1 MELSQK
7 CSDCEYRSDNGICEL
22 YDVAEPLNGECYNW

>member
-1 MELSQK
+1 MEVTQK
-7 CSDCEYRSDNGICEL
+7 CSDCEYRSDSGMCEL